1 MHNVKLEGVLM
12 GEYIPPIGEDLGH
25 ELGSVV
31 VEVGGPGPI
40 FTQIM
45 PVLFVVIWSLP
56 LKDKTSGGESA

>member
-1 MHNVKLEGVLM
+1 MITLGTYL
-12 GEYIPPIGEDLGH
+12 PPIGEDFEH

-45 PVLFVVIWSLP
+45 PVLFVIIWSLP

>member
-1 MHNVKLEGVLM
+1 MIIRLGGVPMEG
-12 GEYIPPIGEDLGH
+12 YIPPVGEDLGH

-31 VEVGGPGPI
+31 VEVSGPGPI

-56 LKDKTSGGESA
+56 LKGKTSGGENA

>member
-1 MHNVKLEGVLM
+1 M

-25 ELGSVV
+25 GLGSVV